1 MRPVAGW
8 LVAIFLVAGPAIA
21 AGPDGQPDPCKNLG
35 PRRIA
40 IVFSRSS
47 GLLGGDGCKGAV
59 YPEKKVVCEGDTVQW
74 SVINAC
80 DAEEVADIR
89 LEGLQ
94 RVADRCTAVRRLGLA
109 GASEIRCRLKRF
121 RENTRQ
127 QYEVTARIG
136 RSRLIVDPEL
146 EIRRPR

>member
-8 LVAIFLVAGPAIA
+8 LVAISVVAGPALA

-40 IVFSRSS
+40 IVFSRTS
-47 GLLGGDGCKGAV
+47 GVVGGDSCQGAV
-59 YPEKKVVCEGDTVQW
+59 YPSRKVVCEGDTVQW

-89 LEGLQ
+89 LEGLA
-94 RVADRCTAVRRLGLA
+94 RVAEKCSVVRELGLA
-109 GASEIRCRLKRF
+109 RTGEIRCRLKRLP
-121 RENTRQ
+121 ENTRQ
-127 QYEVTARIG
+127 EYEVTGRIG
-136 RSRLIVDPEL
+136 KSRLIVDPEL

>member
-1 MRPVAGW
+1 VSGW
-8 LVAIFLVAGPAIA
+8 LVAISMVAVPAIA
-21 AGPDGQPDPCKNLG
+21 AGPDGQPDPCKNLR

-40 IVFSRSS
+40 IVFARSS

-59 YPEKKVVCEGDTVQW
+59 YPSRKVVCEGDTVQW

-80 DAEEVADIR
+80 DAEEVTDIR
-89 LEGLQ
+89 LEGLA
-94 RVADRCTAVRRLGLA
+94 RVAEKCTVVRRLGLA
-109 GASEIRCRLKRF
+109 GTSEIRCRLKRLP
-121 RENTRQ
+121 ENTRQ
-127 QYEVTARIG
+127 EYEVTARIG